1 MNTRT
6 LKPTAVALL
15 IGLVGAP
22 YVLADLT
29 GNQTLG
35 SSPEAM
41 DTFILDCPNMTN
53 NVRARVSDLTNNDN
67 NTAANLIVQVIGP
80 SGTARMRT
88 DVAGDSGTG
97 EGGSSSSWTARIGDG
112 LGPYDVTFEKDAS
125 GTEYYTG
132 EALCY
137 DDDDDELGGED
148 LDRTQN
154 Q

>member
-22 YVLADLT
+22 YVLADT
-29 GNQTLG
+29 VNETLG
-35 SSPEAM
+35 SAATAM
-41 DTFILDCPNMTN
+41 DTFVLDCPNNTN
-53 NVRARVSDLTNNDN
+53 NARARGWDLTNNDN

-97 EGGSSSSWTARIGDG
+97 EGGSSSGWTTRIGDG

-137 DDDDDELGGED
+137 NSNDVDLPGED
-148 LDRTQN
+148 LDQM
-154 Q
+154 QDQ